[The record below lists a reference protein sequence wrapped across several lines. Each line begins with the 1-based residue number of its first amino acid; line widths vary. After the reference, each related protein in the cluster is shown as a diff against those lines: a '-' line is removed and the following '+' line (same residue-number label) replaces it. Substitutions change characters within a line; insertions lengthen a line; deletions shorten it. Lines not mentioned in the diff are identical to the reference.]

1 MPVEIRELVI
11 NASLRESAREGG
23 EQNSLLQES
32 DREELNERIKSL
44 EKKNRMQ
51 SKTLE
56 QKIVREC
63 LAEVRDLIAEQ
74 ERNLR

>member
-44 EKKNRMQ
+44 EKKIRMQ